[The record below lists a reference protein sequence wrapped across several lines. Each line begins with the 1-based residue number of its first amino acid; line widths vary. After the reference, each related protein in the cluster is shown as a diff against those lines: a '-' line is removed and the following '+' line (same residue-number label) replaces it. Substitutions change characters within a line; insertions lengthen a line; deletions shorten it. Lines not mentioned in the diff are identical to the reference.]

1 MTDETVSTRRE
12 AGVEEMLQKY
22 VAFVRDR
29 PMLISLL
36 YDIDM
41 LPEQCVTRAGA
52 FRLAGL
58 CEVWRKGENGE
69 LPPPPTPKEPA

>member
-1 MTDETVSTRRE
+1 MREREEGVDEAL
-12 AGVEEMLQKY
+12 AGYGKFIN
-22 VAFVRDR
+22 AR
-29 PMLISLL
+29 PMLLSLL

-52 FRLAGL
+52 YRLVAM

-69 LPPPPTPKEPA
+69 LPPAPTPTTPNARDGG